1 MMEHN
6 RILIVEDE
14 ISIAKL
20 LQYKLQAEGFV
31 AHMAHNGMDSLQAME
46 DFKPSL
52 VLLDLMLPDISGM
65 DICRIITQKY
75 NLPIIIITAKTDIN
89 DKVSGLESGADDYIT
104 KPFDFREVMARI
116 HSTLRRMYSE
126 NDKQAVGDTMS
137 YEDILVDKRGRVVI
151 KNGSEIPLTPKE
163 YDLLSLFMQ
172 NIGRVFTRE
181 YILDVIWG
189 YAYAGDTR
197 TVDVHVRKLRQKLD
211 LDNEMLKTVF
221 GVGYRL
227 SRRS

>member
-1 MMEHN
+1 MIHN

-31 AHMAHNGMDSLQAME
+31 AHMSHNGLNALQAME

-126 NDKQAVGDTMS
+126 NDRQTAGDTMS
-137 YEDILVDKRGRVVI
+137 YEDILVDKRGRFVI
-151 KNGSEIPLTPKE
+151 KNGMEIPLTPKE
-163 YDLLSLFMQ
+163 YDLLCLFMQ

-197 TVDVHVRKLRQKLD
+197 TVDVHVRKLRQKLE
-211 LDNEMLKTVF
+211 LDNEILKTVF